1 MVPVGDPSF
10 QAFATARRM
19 TRRNAAILLVLAAS
33 VALGA
38 LREFLFL
45 NLNYQIDFVRFD
57 RSISYAHSL
66 FQGWVQGA
74 GLSELLGL
82 KWVLSVLYIAMMALL
97 SVLLA
102 RLLWGDHRY
111 RTAIIIGFLVVSILA
126 LVAHF
131 LAGSVPAL
139 SSVSIH
145 LLHSLQYPVVLFF
158 LVAAS
163 ALGPR
168 AESGSATDQ

>member
-1 MVPVGDPSF
+1 
-10 QAFATARRM
+10 M
-19 TRRNAAILLVLAAS
+19 TQRNAAILLVLAAS

-57 RSISYAHSL
+57 RPVSYAHSL
-66 FQGWVQGA
+66 FQGWVKGA
-74 GLSELLGL
+74 GLPELLAL
-82 KWVLSVLYIAMMALL
+82 KWGFSVLYIAVMALL

-111 RTAIIIGFLVVSILA
+111 STALLLGFLVLSAMA
-126 LVAHF
+126 LMTHL
-131 LAGSVPAL
+131 LAGSVPAF

-145 LLHSLQYPVVLFF
+145 LLHSMQYPVVLFF

-163 ALGPR
+163 ALGKR
-168 AESGSATDQ
+168 SATAT